1 MTLLLVGSTGRTG
14 QFIRSYVE
22 SRGASVKRLVRSP
35 HEPCSDSFIVIGDVR
50 DEDTV
55 QEAMKGVSGVI
66 CALGTEGN
74 GTLMRGMDNLISAM
88 CSQGIN
94 RIVTIG
100 TAGILPSTVEPGL
113 LRYQS
118 IENKRT
124 NHEAAIEHHHVYTE
138 LAKTTLEWTIV
149 CPTRLVQQAKES
161 NYRFQRERL
170 PEGGNQISFEATA
183 EFAAAEYFNREYVK
197 ARVGISV

>member
-14 QFIRSYVE
+14 EFIRSYVE
-22 SRGASVKRLVRSP
+22 ARGVSVKRLVRKP
-35 HEPCSDSFIVIGDVR
+35 HEPCLDSFVVIGDVR

-66 CALGTEGN
+66 CALSTEGN

-100 TAGILPSTVEPGL
+100 TAGILPSTAEPGL

-118 IENKRT
+118 TENKRT

-138 LAKTTLEWTIV
+138 LAKTSLDWTIV
-149 CPTRLVQQAKES
+149 CPTRLVQQVKES
-161 NYRFQRERL
+161 NYRFQREGL
-170 PEGGNQISFEATA
+170 PEGGNYISFEATA

-197 ARVGISV
+197 ARVGIAV